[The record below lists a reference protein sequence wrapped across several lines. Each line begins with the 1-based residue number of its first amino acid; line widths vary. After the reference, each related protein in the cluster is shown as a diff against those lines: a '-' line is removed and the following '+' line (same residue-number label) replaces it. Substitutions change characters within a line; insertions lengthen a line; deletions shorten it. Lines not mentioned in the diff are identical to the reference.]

1 MAPAKTHSVS
11 SGPVA
16 VRFALDAEA
25 VVPVFAFAVLPVAL
39 VPWLAAFVAP
49 VGVLLALLVLE
60 DVLFEPTLP
69 LFVEVLL
76 LLPESPGRVLGF
88 LLLEEMLTVG
98 FLTVTSV
105 LWKWRHRKIAA
116 ITRRITNMIESSH
129 LSTRI
134 VSPFP
139 PVL

>member
-1 MAPAKTHSVS
+1 V
-11 SGPVA
+11 
-16 VRFALDAEA
+16 L
-25 VVPVFAFAVLPVAL
+25 AFAVLPVAL
-39 VPWLAAFVAP
+39 VPP
-49 VGVLLALLVLE
+49 VGVLLALLALE

>member
-39 VPWLAAFVAP
+39 VPP
-49 VGVLLALLVLE
+49 VGVLLALLALE

>member
-1 MAPAKTHSVS
+1 VAPAKTHSVS

-16 VRFALDAEA
+16 VRFALDVEP
-25 VVPVFAFAVLPVAL
+25 VVLVLAFAVLPVAL

-60 DVLFEPTLP
+60 DVLFESTLP

-116 ITRRITNMIESSH
+116 ITRRITKMNESSH

-139 PVL
+139 PVV

>member
-39 VPWLAAFVAP
+39 VPWLAVFVPP
-49 VGVLLALLVLE
+49 VGVLLALLALE

-116 ITRRITNMIESSH
+116 ITRRITKMNESSH

-139 PVL
+139 PVV

>member
-16 VRFALDAEA
+16 VRFALDVEP
-25 VVPVFAFAVLPVAL
+25 VVLVLAFAVLPVAL

-60 DVLFEPTLP
+60 DVLFESTLP

-116 ITRRITNMIESSH
+116 ITRRITKMNESSH

-139 PVL
+139 PVV